1 MIGWIRQYKWT
12 YALYNYFQRE
22 RLSHLDALYESHGL
36 NKRYYEP
43 VSSADFEHLPG
54 ARKEGVQPDIHGLQ
68 ADALFAILNP
78 DTQKSLLAY
87 PEEGYAVL
95 KGWLQPDEVARA
107 NQEVQHLLDDQTLR
121 FRYSN
126 KKLMFAIHHSDYL
139 RRIGQ
144 HPHLQAILNYLLN
157 GEARLF
163 QSINFVHE
171 GSEQKTH
178 SDSVHMTTY
187 PLGGLLGVWIAL
199 EDMTPDNGPLHYYP
213 GSHKLPYLLND
224 AYGNEGTRWKIGG
237 QPYSAYERM
246 MEEKVREWGLEKR
259 IFEAKAGDV
268 LIWHANLL
276 HGGEPHRDKSLP
288 RKSMVLHYFKEGCI
302 CYHEVT
308 QRPALLG

>member
-126 KKLMFAIHHSDYL
+126 KKLMFAIQ
-139 RRIGQ
+139 RRI
-144 HPHLQAILNYLLN
+144 PPP
-157 GEARLF
+157 
-163 QSINFVHE
+163 SI
-171 GSEQKTH
+171 
-178 SDSVHMTTY
+178 
-187 PLGGLLGVWIAL
+187 
-199 EDMTPDNGPLHYYP
+199 
-213 GSHKLPYLLND
+213 
-224 AYGNEGTRWKIGG
+224 
-237 QPYSAYERM
+237 
-246 MEEKVREWGLEKR
+246 
-259 IFEAKAGDV
+259 
-268 LIWHANLL
+268 
-276 HGGEPHRDKSLP
+276 
-288 RKSMVLHYFKEGCI
+288 
-302 CYHEVT
+302 
-308 QRPALLG
+308 